1 MTGDTEEEHL
11 HMPVNNKSQNTTDEI
26 TPNDEKET
34 INLNQEAENME
45 VHAHDLHKAPGHGL
59 KHYMFEF
66 LMLFLAVFCGFLAE
80 NFREHQVEKEREE
93 KFIKNLVEDLK
104 QDTTAFTKNINY
116 ISVLLEKDDSLINL
130 LNSPDVKNFGSA
142 VYYTGRLSS
151 RSTPLAIN
159 DATIQQLKNSGG
171 FRLIQNE
178 QVAKEIME
186 YYNRIVFIN
195 YLQQVE
201 LLESEDYRKIANDVF
216 HPLIF
221 NAIASHTDNSIVRPS
236 GNPELLT
243 YDQQTLR
250 RLSGMVSYHR
260 SSKFAISRAQS
271 DMNKAASRLIELIK
285 NEYHLE

>member
-1 MTGDTEEEHL
+1 MTDNTEEEHL
-11 HMPVNNKSQNTTDEI
+11 YFPVSNKSKNTPDQIIPTE
-26 TPNDEKET
+26 EKET
-34 INLNQEAENME
+34 INLNQEAKNME
-45 VHAHDLHKAPGHGL
+45 VHAHDLHKAPGHGW
-59 KHYMFEF
+59 KHYIFEF

-93 KFIKNLVEDLK
+93 KFIKNLVEDLN
-104 QDTTAFTKNINY
+104 QDTIAFAKNINY

-130 LNSPDVKNFGSA
+130 LNSPDVKNFGSTL
-142 VYYTGRLSS
+142 YYTARLSS

-178 QVAKEIME
+178 KVAKQIME

-201 LLESEDYRKIANDVF
+201 LMESEDYRKIANDVF
-216 HPLIF
+216 NPLIF
-221 NAIASHTDNSIVRPS
+221 NSIASHADNSIVRPA

-243 YDQQTLR
+243 YDQPTLR
-250 RLSGMVSYHR
+250 RLSGMVCYHR
-260 SSKFAISRAQS
+260 SSKFAISGAQR
-271 DMNKAASRLIELIK
+271 DMNMAAIKLIELIK